1 MAALT
6 DQERDAFLAE
16 EIRMRKA
23 AELIVAEAKPVEMD
37 RAEARE
43 KLWTP
48 EGEGQSEAAA
58 GDLWTPGDDD

>member
-1 MAALT
+1 
-6 DQERDAFLAE
+6 
-16 EIRMRKA
+16 MRKA
-23 AELIVAEAKPVEMD
+23 AELIVEAAKPIEMD

-48 EGEGQSEAAA
+48 EGEGQAAA